1 MMQFIPNTFGIKVRA
16 AHFLEYDSEEEL
28 VRLIRAN
35 AIIRPFLHVGQ
46 GSNLL
51 FTKDYS
57 GTVLHSRI
65 DGLEEVDRDDCSV
78 TVRVGAGFIWDDFV
92 MECVTR
98 GWYGAENLSLI
109 PGETGAAAV
118 QNIGAYGT
126 EVKDIIAAV
135 AAVDAETGQSRVFS
149 PAECRYSY
157 RQSIFKQA
165 SYKKYIITSVYF
177 RLSLTEQYS
186 LEYGPLKELADP
198 SLEKVRDTV
207 ISIRKEKLP
216 DPARMGSAGSFFMN
230 PLITSSYLKELQQ
243 RWPDIPHYP
252 VPDNDTALYQWEEGS
267 FVPSE
272 DYVKV
277 PAGWLIQQCGWRG
290 RSCGRAGV
298 WEKQALVLVNL
309 GGASG
314 EEILSLAR
322 SITESVRD
330 EFGITLKMEVN
341 IF

>member
-1 MMQFIPNTFGIKVRA
+1 MPFIPNTFGIKVRA
-16 AHFLEYDSEEEL
+16 DRFLEYDSEEEL
-28 VRLIRAN
+28 VTLIRSGAVT
-35 AIIRPFLHVGQ
+35 RPFLPLGQ

-51 FTKDYS
+51 FTKDFP

-65 DGLEEVDRDDCSV
+65 DDFEEVDRDGYSI
-78 TVRVGAGFIWDDFV
+78 TVRVGAGVVWDDFV
-92 MECVTR
+92 EECVTR

-135 AAVDAETGQSRVFS
+135 AAMDAETGEPRVFS
-149 PAECRYSY
+149 HEECRYSY
-157 RQSIFKQA
+157 RQSIFKQT
-165 SYKKYIITSVYF
+165 SYRKYIITSVYF

-186 LEYGPLKELADP
+186 LEYGPLKELTDP
-198 SLEKVRDTV
+198 SLKKVRDTV
-207 ISIRKEKLP
+207 ISIRREKLP
-216 DPARMGSAGSFFMN
+216 DPAETGSAGSFFMN
-230 PLITSSYLKELQQ
+230 PIITVSHLNDLQQ
-243 RWPDIPHYP
+243 TWPDIPHYP
-252 VPDNDTALYQWEEGS
+252 VPDTETAIYPAEGAS
-267 FVPSE
+267 ASPA

-290 RSCGRAGV
+290 KSQGRAGV
-298 WEKQALVLVNL
+298 WEKQALVLVNR
-309 GGASG
+309 GGATG

-322 SITESVRD
+322 SITGSVL
-330 EFGITLKMEVN
+330 EKFGIALKMEVN